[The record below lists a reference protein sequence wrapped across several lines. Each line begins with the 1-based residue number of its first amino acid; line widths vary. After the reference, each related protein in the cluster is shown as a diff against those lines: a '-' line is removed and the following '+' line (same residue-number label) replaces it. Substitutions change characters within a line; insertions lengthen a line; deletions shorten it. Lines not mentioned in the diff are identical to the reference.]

1 MALSNQL
8 SLGMTI
14 NINGKIYRVESC
26 VKVNVT
32 KGTPFIKTKLRD
44 LVSEEVL
51 EKNFK
56 LGQKLQEVSLAERF
70 LEYLYIEGKDYLF
83 LDIGNLEHVLVSPDI
98 LEEKINY
105 LKEGIRVK
113 AFFYGNSIF
122 SIELPQFLELMVIK
136 ARSTEEKLT
145 VANTTK
151 EAILETGAKIE
162 VPLFVEVG
170 DIIKIDTNLNE
181 FIQRV

>member
-1 MALSNQL
+1 MPLSNQL
-8 SLGMTI
+8 SPGMTI
-14 NINGKIYRVESC
+14 NISGKIYRIESC
-26 VKVNVT
+26 IKVSMT
-32 KGTPFIKTKLRD
+32 KGSPFIKAKLRN
-44 LVSEEVL
+44 LMTEEVSER
-51 EKNFK
+51 NFK
-56 LGQKLQEVSLAERF
+56 LEQKIQEVSLVEHI

-83 LDIGNLEHVLVSPDI
+83 LDVDNLAQVLVPSAI
-98 LEEKINY
+98 LGDKINY

-113 AFFYGNSIF
+113 SFFYGSSIF

-136 ARSTEEKLT
+136 TKSAEDKLS
-145 VANTTK
+145 VSNTTK
-151 EAILETGAKIE
+151 EAILETGAKVE